1 MSLTD
6 PTKKMS
12 KSDPN
17 PNSRILITDDEG
29 TIRRK
34 LRTALTDSKEGISY
48 DPENRPGISNLIEI
62 LKHIRYEDMSSHDLA
77 AGFKNSTLR
86 SLKEAV
92 GDEVAQALKD
102 VREKFVQLC
111 SSPSLQYE
119 TGLNRHQAT
128 VSAAETLREVKS
140 AIGLFPSGKDCEA
153 KAKHFQ

>member
-1 MSLTD
+1 
-6 PTKKMS
+6 
-12 KSDPN
+12 
-17 PNSRILITDDEG
+17 
-29 TIRRK
+29 
-34 LRTALTDSKEGISY
+34 
-48 DPENRPGISNLIEI
+48 
-62 LKHIRYEDMSSHDLA
+62 MSSHDLA